1 MTTVTGAGTGSESG
15 AGREAGAGPEGAGAE
30 EPRTANALIG
40 ALVAGERPPRPSAL
54 TTSLAFGWRAVL
66 RIKHVPE
73 QLFDVTA
80 FPVMLVLMYTYLFG
94 GALAGSTGAYLQY
107 LLPGIMVTSV
117 VMITMYTGM
126 AVNTDIAKGVLD
138 RFRSLPVWRPSVMV
152 GYLLGDMLRYVLAS
166 VMMLAIGLVMGYRPH
181 GGAGGVIGGVALLLL
196 FSFCFSWLWTMF
208 GLLLRTEKAV
218 IAVSMAVI
226 FPLTF
231 LSNVFVEPRT
241 MPGWLQAFVNNSPL
255 THLCSAVRGLTEGGT
270 PSAHIAWT
278 LGWSALFVLVFGPVT
293 MRLYARK

>member
-1 MTTVTGAGTGSESG
+1 MGS
-15 AGREAGAGPEGAGAE
+15 
-30 EPRTANALIG
+30 L
-40 ALVAGERPPRPSAL
+40 LAGERPPKPGAL
-54 TTSLAFGWRAVL
+54 STSLAFGWRAVL

-94 GALAGSTGAYLQY
+94 GALAGSTGEYLQF
-107 LLPGIMVTSV
+107 LLPGILVMSV

-126 AVNTDIAKGVLD
+126 AVNTDIGKGILD

-152 GYLLGDMLRYVLAS
+152 GYLLGDMLRYVCAS
-166 VMMLAIGLVMGYRPH
+166 VVILTVGLVMGYRPD
-181 GGAGGVIGGVALLLL
+181 GGAGGVVGAVALLLV
-196 FSFCFSWLWTMF
+196 FSFAFSWVWTMF

-218 IAVSMAVI
+218 IGASMAVI

-231 LSNVFVEPRT
+231 LSNVFVDPHT

-255 THLCSAVRGLTEGGT
+255 THLCSSVRGMMEGNW
-270 PSAHIAWT
+270 PAAHIAWS